1 MMIYMGADV
10 NQNVSKLIIKI
21 TEYVLLPARG
31 FRTK

>member
-1 MMIYMGADV
+1 MMIYQADV

>member
-1 MMIYMGADV
+1 MMIYQADV

-21 TEYVLLPARG
+21 TEYVLPPTRG